1 MLDGSSKAQK
11 TRTHDNGGTKPVWKQ
26 DLAFVVT
33 AKTQFMVVNAFDE
46 GVTGDSPIG
55 NTKVRD

>member
-1 MLDGSSKAQK
+1 M
-11 TRTHDNGGTKPVWKQ
+11 WKQ

-33 AKTQFMVVNAFDE
+33 AKTQFMVVNVFDE